1 MSAVTRATEELCAMN
16 GRRHLSSRV
25 ERRQRRRSGYSLVE
39 VSLALLVIGIGLLAV
54 FALFPEGL
62 GAARRAVDDVETA
75 AFAEFVFASLAFEA
89 ADTNESW
96 GTFGPGVS
104 LYRSHALEWS
114 GQPVIVANGGFT
126 TIASFYWLPF
136 FYGGREWGVATYKTA
151 FFTYKLDVADLPIMA
166 PAKYARLEVWA
177 GEYSSGVTPSS
188 RGKVFYREFMPFR

>member
-104 LYRSHALEWS
+104 LYR
-114 GQPVIVANGGFT
+114 
-126 TIASFYWLPF
+126 
-136 FYGGREWGVATYKTA
+136 
-151 FFTYKLDVADLPIMA
+151 
-166 PAKYARLEVWA
+166 
-177 GEYSSGVTPSS
+177 
-188 RGKVFYREFMPFR
+188 